1 MIRGYTLKICGPDT
15 NTFNMQELLAV
26 TKSFKIAGEVDTILP
41 YGNGNINDTFYIKTN
56 EQLSPNYILQKIN
69 KRVFGNIEELTHN
82 KVLVSKWLSK
92 KNKRIKGEWNQRF
105 VETEDGKY
113 YYVDKEGN
121 GWNLSE
127 FIPNSTTHMIVSD
140 EKLAYEGGKAI
151 GLFHQQLGDMDP
163 DVLYETLPSF
173 HKLGDRIEQFEKAI
187 ASDTENKLVIVEE
200 EARWLLEQKKD
211 FLELDEKIRKK
222 EIPERICHNDTKISN
237 TLFTPDGKAICMID
251 LDTVMKGSILYD
263 FGDAIRS
270 GANRAA
276 EDEADL
282 KKVGM
287 NMKFFHAYAR
297 GYLESS
303 IGFLASTEIEN
314 LAFSALFITY
324 EQILRFMT
332 DFLEGD
338 QYYKIKYPD
347 HNLVRSRSQLKL
359 LIDMQK
365 NYEKMDLMVQEI
377 AEELK
382 SIRV

>member
-1 MIRGYTLKICGPDT
+1 
-15 NTFNMQELLAV
+15 MQELLAV

-41 YGNGNINDTFYIKTN
+41 YGNGNINDTFYIKTK

-69 KRVFGNIEELTHN
+69 KKVFSNIEELTHN

-92 KNKRIKGEWNQRF
+92 KNKKIKGEWNQRF

-127 FIPNSTTHMIVSD
+127 FIPNSTTHMIVSN

-163 DVLYETLPSF
+163 DVLYETLPFF
-173 HKLGDRIEQFEKAI
+173 HKLGNRIEQFEKAI
-187 ASDTENKLVIVEE
+187 ANDTNHKLVIVEE
-200 EARWLLEQKKD
+200 EARWLLKQKKD
-211 FLELDEKIRKK
+211 FLELDEAIRKK

-237 TLFTPDGKAICMID
+237 TLFTPEGKAICMID

-270 GANRAA
+270 GANSAA

-287 NMKFFHAYAR
+287 NMKFFHAYTR
-297 GYLESS
+297 GYLENSMDF
-303 IGFLASTEIEN
+303 IADTEIEK
-314 LAFSALFITY
+314 LAFSVLFITY

-332 DFLEGD
+332 DFLEGN
-338 QYYKIKYPD
+338 QYYKIKFPD

-359 LIDMQK
+359 LIDMQN
-365 NYEKMDLMVQEI
+365 NYESMNRMVNEI

>member
-1 MIRGYTLKICGPDT
+1 MTRVYILIIFGPNT

-41 YGNGNINDTFYIKTN
+41 YGNGNINDTFYIKTK

-69 KRVFGNIEELTHN
+69 KKVFSNIEELTHN

-92 KNKRIKGEWNQRF
+92 KNKKIKGEWNQRF
-105 VETEDGKY
+105 VEAEDGKY
-113 YYVDKEGN
+113 YYLDKEGN

-127 FIPNSTTHMIVSD
+127 FIPNSTTHMVVSD

-151 GLFHQQLGDMDP
+151 GIFHQQLGDMDP

-173 HKLGDRIEQFEKAI
+173 HKLDQRIEQFEKAI
-187 ASDTENKLVIVEE
+187 AGDTAKRLVIVEE
-200 EARWLLEQKKD
+200 EARWLLEQKED
-211 FLELDEKIRKK
+211 FLQLNSAISKK

-237 TLFTPDGKAICMID
+237 TLFTPEGKAICMID

-270 GANRAA
+270 GANKAA

-297 GYLESS
+297 GYLENS
-303 IGFLASTEIEN
+303 LAFITNEEIEQ

-324 EQILRFMT
+324 EQVIRFMT

-338 QYYKIKYPD
+338 RYYKIRYPD

-359 LIDMQK
+359 LIAMQK
-365 NYEKMDLMVQEI
+365 NYEKMDTMVHEI

-382 SIRV
+382 TIKV